1 MRTLTIFSLCIGA
14 GLPGHADSLWVAAGS
29 PERAMFSDQK
39 ATRVGDILTVV
50 VSESASQSSSQKKN
64 TSRES
69 RVDASV
75 SQFLFPASVSSFG
88 TYKGATPGIKFG
100 GSTDFSG
107 GGQVSNSQT
116 INARAAVLVT
126 DVLPNGNLVIEGAR
140 RMTFSGETQHIVLHG
155 VVRAADVS
163 PENTVL
169 SSNIANARVEF
180 ITDGDLTDSR
190 KKGWLTKLYDKLSP
204 F

>member
-1 MRTLTIFSLCIGA
+1 
-14 GLPGHADSLWVAAGS
+14 
-29 PERAMFSDQK
+29 
-39 ATRVGDILTVV
+39 
-50 VSESASQSSSQKKN
+50 
-64 TSRES
+64 
-69 RVDASV
+69 
-75 SQFLFPASVSSFG
+75 
-88 TYKGATPGIKFG
+88 
-100 GSTDFSG
+100 
-107 GGQVSNSQT
+107 VSNSQT
-116 INARAAVLVT
+116 ITARAAVLVT

>member
-1 MRTLTIFSLCIGA
+1 
-14 GLPGHADSLWVAAGS
+14 
-29 PERAMFSDQK
+29 
-39 ATRVGDILTVV
+39 
-50 VSESASQSSSQKKN
+50 
-64 TSRES
+64 
-69 RVDASV
+69 
-75 SQFLFPASVSSFG
+75 
-88 TYKGATPGIKFG
+88 
-100 GSTDFSG
+100 
-107 GGQVSNSQT
+107 
-116 INARAAVLVT
+116 
-126 DVLPNGNLVIEGAR
+126 
-140 RMTFSGETQHIVLHG
+140 MTFSGETQHIVLHG